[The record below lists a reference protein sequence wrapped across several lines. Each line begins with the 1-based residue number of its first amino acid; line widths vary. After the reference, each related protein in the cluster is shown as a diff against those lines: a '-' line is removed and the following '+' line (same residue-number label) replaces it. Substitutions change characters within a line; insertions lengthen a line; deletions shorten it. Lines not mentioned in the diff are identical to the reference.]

1 MHWVTVV
8 NLSPEINCYGTQHC
22 LGHVCLNDYMRV
34 PLKRKNSYIAIEDHF
49 ELIEKTDF
57 VHNIGL
63 YCIYYSGQCILKA
76 VIRLFFKKKAFRLGR
91 IAEEA
96 FLLVNWYDVNK
107 LYDLVYMA
115 ALEHSFS

>member
-1 MHWVTVV
+1 MVHSIV
-8 NLSPEINCYGTQHC
+8 Y
-22 LGHVCLNDYMRV
+22 DYMRV

-63 YCIYYSGQCILKA
+63 YCIYYSVQCILKA
-76 VIRLFFKKKAFRLGR
+76 VIRLFLKKAFRLGR